1 MIFRCSQWIS
11 YRLFLADD
19 SRSLKTQ
26 NSSFLIYINIG
37 LWIHG
42 DSKSIKA
49 ISWLC
54 ISDVSALH
62 NRDYFRFPMKT
73 LFWIQFTI
81 KTHLFSHEQWPICST
96 LHSRMWVLMLYL
108 NFDLEINRNNNK
120 KVQNFANIC
129 TDVQTYIYIWREEHY
144 QIIGKHT
151 NLL

>member
-1 MIFRCSQWIS
+1 MI
-11 YRLFLADD
+11 RLWFLGVAGGSLIVYFFADD
-19 SRSLKTQ
+19 SRSLRLMNT
-26 NSSFLIYINIG
+26 
-37 LWIHG
+37 HG
-42 DSKSIKA
+42 DSESIKA

-54 ISDVSALH
+54 ISDVSVLH
-62 NRDYFRFPMKT
+62 NRDYFRFPLKT
-73 LFWIQFTI
+73 LFWIQSTI
-81 KTHLFSHEQWPICST
+81 KTHIFSHEQWPICST

-129 TDVQTYIYIWREEHY
+129 TDVQTYIYIWRGEHY